1 MIYKIFDA
9 VVKSVDEESLIVE
22 HFISTETPDRH
33 GDIVRAKG
41 MQVKGKPVVLLGHG
55 WDTMGREPIA
65 KPLGFDKKAEYKG
78 VPGII
83 AKTKFFDDDVGRR
96 LFRKTTEGF
105 MPNWSIGLM
114 PIQMRPMKDD
124 DGREVRGREIVTWE
138 LLEYS
143 LVAVPA
149 QPDAQTMPGRK
160 KEGVSEIRFKMFD
173 PAATEG
179 VTLCPT
185 CCEKKIR
192 IDVDSEH
199 GVGVAQEC
207 EECAAVEWKD
217 ELADEKPY
225 ANEHACRLEDPK
237 KYDRFRRQND
247 KFGGGLHAI
256 WGIKEKRTELQA
268 IRFDSS
274 KFTAAQ
280 AKKWAADHDHKC
292 ILFEPA
298 TGKEFEDDGVIRTAL
313 DGLACEMK
321 KMVDSSD
328 GLNAKFKELSK
339 MVNELKEKIDDIAEK
354 EAEPAA
360 STEEGEKINPQEREK
375 GPDVIQG
382 EEAIKLVASVAKR
395 AMEERV
401 RSEINRMRGKVN

>member
-1 MIYKIFDA
+1 MGQMIYKIFDA
-9 VVKSVDEESLIVE
+9 VVKSVDEEALIVE

-41 MQVKGKPVVLLGHG
+41 MQVKGRPVVLLGHG

-65 KPLGFDKKAEYKG
+65 KPLGFDKKAEHKG

-83 AKTKFFDDDVGRR
+83 AKTQFFDDDVGRR

-105 MPNWSIGLM
+105 MPNWSIGFI

-160 KEGVSEIRFKMFD
+160 KEGVSEIRFKVFD
-173 PAATEG
+173 PTATEG

-185 CCEKKIR
+185 CCKKEIR

-199 GVGVAQEC
+199 GIGVAQEC
-207 EECAAVEWKD
+207 EECAAIDLKD
-217 ELADEKPY
+217 EMA
-225 ANEHACRLEDPK
+225 AEDM
-237 KYDRFRRQND
+237 D
-247 KFGGGLHAI
+247 KRMDAM
-256 WGIKEKRTELQA
+256 E
-268 IRFDSS
+268 
-274 KFTAAQ
+274 
-280 AKKWAADHDHKC
+280 
-292 ILFEPA
+292 
-298 TGKEFEDDGVIRTAL
+298 
-313 DGLACEMK
+313 K
-321 KMVDSSD
+321 KMKAMDARCKKIEDAMAAMSDAMKSFGDSFD
-328 GLNAKFKELSK
+328 ELSK
-339 MVNELKEKIDDIAEK
+339 TVSELKEKIDGIAEK
-354 EAEPAA
+354 VAEPAA
-360 STEEGEKINPQEREK
+360 PPKEGEQANPQEREK

>member
-1 MIYKIFDA
+1 MGQMIYKVFDA
-9 VVKSVDEESLIVE
+9 VVKSVDEEALIVE

-65 KPLGFDKKAEYKG
+65 KPLGFDKRAEHKG

-83 AKTKFFDDDVGRR
+83 AKTQFFDDDVGRR

-105 MPNWSIGLM
+105 MPNWSIGFL
-114 PIQMRPMKDD
+114 PIKMRPMQDD
-124 DGREVRGREIVTWE
+124 TGQEIRGRDIQVWE

-160 KEGVSEIRFKMFD
+160 KEGVSEIRFKVFD

-185 CCEKKIR
+185 CGEKEIR
-192 IDVDSEH
+192 VDVDSEH

-207 EECAAVEWKD
+207 GECAAAATPAPVAEKEEVADALNLD
-217 ELADEKPY
+217 ELAKQVE
-225 ANEHACRLEDPK
+225 
-237 KYDRFRRQND
+237 
-247 KFGGGLHAI
+247 
-256 WGIKEKRTELQA
+256 
-268 IRFDSS
+268 
-274 KFTAAQ
+274 
-280 AKKWAADHDHKC
+280 
-292 ILFEPA
+292 
-298 TGKEFEDDGVIRTAL
+298 
-313 DGLACEMK
+313 
-321 KMVDSSD
+321 KMVASVD
-328 GLNAKFKELSK
+328 GFSKQVEKYQGAFEKLSEVYVTLDK
-339 MVNELKEKIDDIAEK
+339 TIREFIEEQGIAEK
-354 EAEPAA
+354 EAEPAV
-360 STEEGEKINPQEREK
+360 SPEEGEQTNPQEREP

-395 AMEERV
+395 AMEDRV
-401 RSEINRMRGKVN
+401 RNEINRMRGKVN